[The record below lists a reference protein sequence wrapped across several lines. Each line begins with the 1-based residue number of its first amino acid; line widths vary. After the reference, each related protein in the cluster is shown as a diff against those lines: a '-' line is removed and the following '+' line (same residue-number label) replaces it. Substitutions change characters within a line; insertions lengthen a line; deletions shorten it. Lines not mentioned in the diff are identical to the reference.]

1 LHLTIKEISTEE
13 TYPLRHRILRAGR
26 PIEDCVLPGDD
37 DETTYHLGAFDGE
50 RIVSI
55 GSFYE
60 ASHPDISGERQ
71 FQLRGMATDEEYRRR
86 HLGAELLERGMEIA
100 KERGGDV
107 LWCNARSNVAQFYL
121 SQGFKQVGEEFDIPT
136 VGPHLRMYRPPK

>member
-1 LHLTIKEISTEE
+1 MHLTIEEISTEK

-37 DETTYHLGAFDGE
+37 APTTYHLAVLDDR

-60 ASHPDISGERQ
+60 AKHPDIPGKKQ

-86 HLGAELLERGMEIA
+86 HLGMHLLERGMEIA

-107 LWCNARSNVAQFYL
+107 LWCNARSNVAGFYL
-121 SQGFKQVGEEFDIPT
+121 SQGFTQVGEEFDIPA
-136 VGPHLRMYRPPK
+136 VGPHLRMYRRL

>member
-26 PIEDCVLPGDD
+26 PLEDCVLPGDD
-37 DETTYHLGAFDGE
+37 EPTTYHLAAMDGE

-60 ASHPDISGERQ
+60 AGHPEIPGERL
-71 FQLRGMATDEEYRRR
+71 FQLRGMATDEGYRRR
-86 HLGAELLERGMEIA
+86 QLGTLLLERGMEIA
-100 KERGGDV
+100 RERGGDV
-107 LWCNARSNVAQFYL
+107 LWCNARSNVAGFYL
-121 SQGFKQVGEEFDIPT
+121 SQGFTQVGEEFDIPT
-136 VGPHLRMYRPPK
+136 VGPHLRMFKRL

>member
-1 LHLTIKEISTEE
+1 MHLTIQEISTEE

-37 DETTYHLGAFDGE
+37 DPTTYHLGALDSE

-60 ASHPDISGERQ
+60 AAHPEIPGERQ
-71 FQLRGMATDEEYRRR
+71 FQLRGMATDESYRRQ
-86 HLGAELLERGMEIA
+86 HLGTRLLEHGMEIA
-100 KERGGDV
+100 RQRGGDV
-107 LWCNARSNVAQFYL
+107 LWCNARSNVAGFYL
-121 SQGFKQVGEEFDIPT
+121 SQGFIQVGEEFDIPT
-136 VGPHLRMYRPPK
+136 VGPHLRMYKKL

>member
-1 LHLTIKEISTEE
+1 MHLPIKEISTQE

-37 DETTYHLGAFDGE
+37 DPTTYHLAAMDNE

-60 ASHPDISGERQ
+60 AGHADIPGGRQ

-86 HLGAELLERGMEIA
+86 HLGAELLERGMQIA

-107 LWCNARSNVAQFYL
+107 LWCNARSNVAAFYL
-121 SQGFKQVGEEFDIPT
+121 SQGFVQVGEEFDIPT
-136 VGPHLRMYRPPK
+136 VGPHLRMYKALR

>member
-1 LHLTIKEISTEE
+1 LHLSIKEISTEE

-26 PIEDCVLPGDD
+26 PIEDCILPGDD
-37 DETTYHLGAFDGE
+37 LPTTYHLAAMDGG

-60 ASHPDISGERQ
+60 AGHPDVPGERQ

-86 HLGAELLERGMEIA
+86 HLGADLLERGMQIA
-100 KERGGDV
+100 RERGGDV
-107 LWCNARSNVAQFYL
+107 LWCNARSNVADFYL
-121 SQGFKQVGEEFDIPT
+121 SQGFTQIGDEFDIER
-136 VGPHLRMYRPPK
+136 VGPHLRMYKLI